1 MRKLTPI
8 NRSAAVVIRKASP
21 VRQSTPVP
29 KGHIPCIG
37 CSRTFPS
44 EKLLRDHIQTEHP
57 SFAEHPPVNF
67 STDDERTIGF
77 DLLELS
83 SMKVTPEERQWI
95 YSETNHR
102 DILDM
107 CPCCKLYHEEN
118 GNSSYF
124 LYVAL
129 SQQQLERELYSAVLK
144 ILKPKRRN
152 LKS

>member
-8 NRSAAVVIRKASP
+8 NRGAAVVIRKASP
-21 VRQSTPVP
+21 VRQSIPVP

-44 EKLLRDHIQTEHP
+44 EKFLREHIQSEHP
-57 SFAEHPPVNF
+57 SIADHPPVNF

-83 SMKVTPEERQWI
+83 SVNVTPEERRWI
-95 YSETNHR
+95 YSETNDR

-107 CPCCKLYHEEN
+107 CPCCKLDHEEN

-124 LYVAL
+124 LYVAS
-129 SQQQLERELYSAVLK
+129 SQKQLERELYSAVLQV
-144 ILKPKRRN
+144 LKPKRLN
-152 LKS
+152 P